1 LLRRRLRWHCL
12 PAARA
17 FLYIWVIGFRVGA
30 IIPHA
35 GRCGRWLG
43 LVPLNVNRR
52 LRRHFDCRSVVR
64 VVIRLIRRVVI
75 RLIRIVIG
83 LVIPR

>member
-17 FLYIWVIGFRVGA
+17 FLDIWVIGFRVGA

-35 GRCGRWLG
+35 GRRGRR
-43 LVPLNVNRR
+43 PRMAALNINRR
-52 LRRHFDCRSVVR
+52 LRWNFDCRSIVR